1 MCMCI
6 DADSPGM
13 AEIISR
19 ADDVLEGRLYFTKIW
34 DMERCETPYKV
45 DFSKCTLE
53 EWEVVPNGDPEWCF
67 MLNRMDYLDDLCLAW
82 LATRKERYAERAV
95 SLMLS
100 WVSAH
105 A

>member
-53 EWEVVPNGDPEWCF
+53 EWEVVRRPRVV
-67 MLNRMDYLDDLCLAW
+67 L
-82 LATRKERYAERAV
+82 
-95 SLMLS
+95 
-100 WVSAH
+100 H
-105 A
+105 AQSHGLP

>member
-45 DFSKCTLE
+45 DFSKCLRNGKWFQTETQSGASCSIAWITLMT
-53 EWEVVPNGDPEWCF
+53 F
-67 MLNRMDYLDDLCLAW
+67 A
-82 LATRKERYAERAV
+82 
-95 SLMLS
+95 
-100 WVSAH
+100 
-105 A
+105 